1 MINLMR
7 YKRNVKSDILSSTLL
22 LFFTFVALI
31 VANSSYDWLYNKI
44 IFGNKFFRFPLN
56 EFINDF
62 LMFFFFLN
70 VGLEIKENILY
81 GNLSSL
87 KKASFPVVGSIGGVV
102 VPALIFL
109 AINFNTDYIEGF
121 CIPISTDIAF
131 AIGVFYIFKNY
142 INPQAKL
149 FLLTLAVVDDLISIL
164 VIAVFFTENINK
176 IYILMSLVVLLIL
189 VVANKFFHVENIFY
203 YILGGIV
210 LWYFV
215 KLSNIHPTIS
225 GILLAISIPSKSYTK
240 GKSVLEK
247 LQDKL
252 VPFTN
257 YIVIPLFAFV
267 NSGVSLNI
275 NADFYS
281 MQRLYFG
288 ILFGL
293 AIGKPLGITSFTYIF
308 TKLKLVKPPEKL
320 DFYSVFLVSLI
331 AGIGFTMSIF
341 MCDLTFSCDFE
352 LINTCKLAIL
362 SSCVLSIILTSFFI
376 FIHRFSI
383 SNKYSK
389 NKIKLLNGKFN

>member
-1 MINLMR
+1 MKGLIR
-7 YKRNVKSDILSSTLL
+7 YKRNMKSDILSTLL
-22 LFFTFVALI
+22 LLLFTFVALI
-31 VANSSYDWLYNKI
+31 IANSSYDWLYNRI
-44 IFGNKFFRFPLN
+44 IFENKFFRYPLN

-109 AINFNTDYIEGF
+109 MFNFNTDYMKGF

-131 AIGVFYIFKNY
+131 AIGVFYIFKNC
-142 INPQAKL
+142 INPQARI

-176 IYILMSLVVLLIL
+176 TYILMSLAVLLVL
-189 VVANKFFHVENIFY
+189 VIANKIFHVENIFY

-225 GILLAISIPSKSYTK
+225 GILLAISIPSKSYT
-240 GKSVLEK
+240 GCKSVLED

-275 NADFYS
+275 SADLYNTR
-281 MQRLYFG
+281 RLYFG

-293 AIGKPLGITSFTYIF
+293 AIGKPIGITMFTYIF
-308 TKLKLVKPPEKL
+308 TKLKLINPTEKL

-341 MCDLTFSCDFE
+341 MCDLTFSYSLK

-362 SSCVLSIILTSFFI
+362 SSCILSIVLTSFFI
-376 FIHRFSI
+376 LIHRFSI
-383 SNKYSK
+383 ICKYNKNNAY
-389 NKIKLLNGKFN
+389 